1 MRLLRAIVRAQNS
14 TGFNMFERAAK
25 CLLARSRP
33 SELPGSMWEISG
45 PGPALENCWSACGPP
60 EPREH
65 HAPDAAA
72 PPEEVVCVSPYEDAG
87 DVESPSTEEGGL
99 SPPEIRHR
107 SDLTQQSSSEEL
119 MRAISMRKSLQQ
131 AARLWRLRP
140 PALSL
145 KKRARLYDAS
155 SPTAAFDV
163 FLSHTWLT
171 DGRLKALSLLIRF
184 GWPTLLLGWLIGA
197 AMSFPLCLT
206 GILPQFRGTRVVLDS
221 EPEVPD
227 GYWVLICS
235 TAGAMLGLL
244 AFPYLPSRSD
254 RCFLDFVS
262 ISQTD
267 ERLMQEGIDN
277 IGNFLAATGEL
288 RVLWSEP
295 YLTRISSCK
304 ASMPQAACPKP
315 PCQALGPGF
324 NQIQKQG
331 ASYAPDRIPQTPL
344 QATSN
349 NKRIWCIFELAAF
362 RKMNPTGK
370 IRVVPLLVDAACSQ
384 VFLFALLVAIVYPSI
399 RGSFRSRNAGF
410 LAIISF
416 VCLAFGAALVRVIVQ
431 CQRCVHKMVLQLSTF
446 DVTTLQ
452 CSKQRDLE
460 SIHAAI
466 VHWYGSLEAFTAHV
480 RGPFRVEVLT
490 LMRSEGIIPFGYI
503 LVGLASAAALPL
515 GNLVSLLLVGASW
528 ESWLTYAL
536 AYLVALDM
544 MWFPS
549 TVYLTITACEYVLW
563 SEKKYKVCRYSAIGV
578 MFAFLMFAGIVA
590 ASLALSSWVR
600 VLSWLCV
607 ATVYV
612 GFSWRISKACAMAYR
627 ELEK

>member
-1 MRLLRAIVRAQNS
+1 M
-14 TGFNMFERAAK
+14 
-25 CLLARSRP
+25 
-33 SELPGSMWEISG
+33 SEI
-45 PGPALENCWSACGPP
+45 GPALSNCCSACGEP
-60 EPREH
+60 EPHEQQFVASMRVVDD
-65 HAPDAAA
+65 APDAAA
-72 PPEEVVCVSPYEDAG
+72 QTEEVGSMRAYEDAG
-87 DVESPSTEEGGL
+87 DAESTSAEEGVW
-99 SPPEIRHR
+99 SPPEMCVYR
-107 SDLTQQSSSEEL
+107 SDLTQQSSREEL
-119 MRAISMRKSLQQ
+119 MRAISMRKSLRR
-131 AARLWRLRP
+131 AARIWRSRP

-145 KKRARLYDAS
+145 EKRARLYDAS

-197 AMSFPLCLT
+197 AISFPLCLT
-206 GILPQFRGTRVVLDS
+206 GILPQFRSTRMVLES

-227 GYWVLICS
+227 AYWVLICCA
-235 TAGAMLGLL
+235 AGVMLGLL

-277 IGNFLAATGEL
+277 IGNFLAATAEL

-295 YLTRISSCK
+295 YLT
-304 ASMPQAACPKP
+304 
-315 PCQALGPGF
+315 
-324 NQIQKQG
+324 
-331 ASYAPDRIPQTPL
+331 
-344 QATSN
+344 
-349 NKRIWCIFELAAF
+349 RIWCIFELAAF

-384 VFLFALLVAIVYPSI
+384 VFLFVVLAAIAYPSI

-416 VCLAFGAALVRVIVQ
+416 VCLAFGAAMVRVIVQ
-431 CQRCVHKMVLQLSTF
+431 CQRCVQKMIFQLSTF

-452 CSKQRDLE
+452 CSKQRDKE

-466 VHWYGSLEAFTAHV
+466 VHWYGSLDAFTAHV

-528 ESWLTYAL
+528 EGWLTYAL
-536 AYLVALDM
+536 TFLVALDM
-544 MWFPS
+544 IWFPS
-549 TVYLTITACEYVLW
+549 AVFLTITACEYVLW
-563 SEKKYKVCRYSAIGV
+563 SEQKCKMCRYSAIGV
-578 MFAFLMFAGIVA
+578 MFAFLMLAGIA
-590 ASLALSSWVR
+590 ASSLALNSWVG

-607 ATVYV
+607 ATVFA

-627 ELEK
+627 ELEE

>member
-1 MRLLRAIVRAQNS
+1 
-14 TGFNMFERAAK
+14 
-25 CLLARSRP
+25 
-33 SELPGSMWEISG
+33 MWEISG

-295 YLTRISSCK
+295 YLT
-304 ASMPQAACPKP
+304 
-315 PCQALGPGF
+315 
-324 NQIQKQG
+324 
-331 ASYAPDRIPQTPL
+331 
-344 QATSN
+344 
-349 NKRIWCIFELAAF
+349 RIWCIFELAAF

>member
-1 MRLLRAIVRAQNS
+1 M
-14 TGFNMFERAAK
+14 
-25 CLLARSRP
+25 
-33 SELPGSMWEISG
+33 SEII
-45 PGPALENCWSACGPP
+45 GPALGNCSSACAEP
-60 EPREH
+60 EPNEQQFVASMPADYVPH
-65 HAPDAAA
+65 LPHAAA
-72 PPEEVVCVSPYEDAG
+72 QTEEVGSVGAYEDAG
-87 DVESPSTEEGGL
+87 DAQIPSAEKDVV
-99 SPPEIRHR
+99 HDR
-107 SDLTQQSSSEEL
+107 SDLTRQSSRESL
-119 MRAISMRKSLQQ
+119 MRAISMRKTLQR
-131 AARLWRLRP
+131 AARLWRSRP

-145 KKRARLYDAS
+145 EQRARLYDAS

-184 GWPTLLLGWLIGA
+184 GYPSLLLGWLIGA
-197 AMSFPLCLT
+197 AMSVPLCLT
-206 GILPQFRGTRVVLDS
+206 ETLPRFKGTRVVLDA

-235 TAGAMLGLL
+235 TLGAILGLL
-244 AFPYLPSRSD
+244 AFPYSRSRSD

-277 IGNFLAATGEL
+277 IGTFLAATAEL

-295 YLTRISSCK
+295 YLT
-304 ASMPQAACPKP
+304 
-315 PCQALGPGF
+315 
-324 NQIQKQG
+324 
-331 ASYAPDRIPQTPL
+331 
-344 QATSN
+344 
-349 NKRIWCIFELAAF
+349 RIWCIFELAAF

-370 IRVVPLLVDAACSQ
+370 IRVVPLLVDAACGR

-399 RGSFRSRNAGF
+399 RGSFRSRNVGF
-410 LAIISF
+410 LAIISV

-431 CQRCVHKMVLQLSTF
+431 CQRCVQKMILQLSTF

-452 CSKQRDLE
+452 CSKKRDKE

-466 VHWYGSLEAFTAHV
+466 VHWYGSLDAFTAHV
-480 RGPFRVEVLT
+480 RGPFRIEVLT

-515 GNLVSLLLVGASW
+515 GNLVSLLLVGASF

-536 AYLVALDM
+536 TFLVALDM
-544 MWFPS
+544 LWFPS
-549 TVYLTITACEYVLW
+549 TVFLAITACEYVLW
-563 SEKKYKVCRYSAIGV
+563 SEKKWKMFRYSAIGV
-578 MFAFLMFAGIVA
+578 TFAFLMLGGIVA
-590 ASLALSSWVR
+590 ASLALSSWVG

-607 ATVYV
+607 AAVFA
-612 GFSWRISKACAMAYR
+612 GFSWRISRTCTMAYK
-627 ELEK
+627 ELER